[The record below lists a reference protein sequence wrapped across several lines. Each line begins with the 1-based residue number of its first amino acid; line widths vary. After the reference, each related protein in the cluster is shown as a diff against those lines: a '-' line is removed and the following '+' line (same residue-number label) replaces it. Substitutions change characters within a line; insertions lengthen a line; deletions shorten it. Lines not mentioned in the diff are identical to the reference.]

1 MGWAVDIQSM
11 LDWFYIG
18 DSGGAEGSASLA
30 STDGS
35 GDNRQSMTDATTN
48 APPPV
53 SGVPLEAG
61 LPSLRLAGTTAGPVT
76 EEESGLL
83 EVRAKLVKTLAANQ
97 QDAIGIRAKL
107 ERAGR
112 CDAIRAVTG
121 YDAFDRSSQVGIEL
135 LGKIDDRLAEIDA
148 RRNAGRIEVDAQVET
163 LIQRP

>member
-1 MGWAVDIQSM
+1 M

-18 DSGGAEGSASLA
+18 DSGGAGGSVSLA
-30 STDGS
+30 SIDGS
-35 GDNRQSMTDATTN
+35 GENLKSMSDATTN

-53 SGVPLEAG
+53 SGVQLDEG

-112 CDAIRAVTG
+112 CDAIRTVTG
-121 YDAFDRSSQVGIEL
+121 HDAFDRSSRVAIEL
-135 LGKIDDRLAEIDA
+135 LGKIDVRLVEIDV
-148 RRNAGRIEVDAQVET
+148 RRNAGRIDVDADVET

>member
-1 MGWAVDIQSM
+1 M

-18 DSGGAEGSASLA
+18 DSGGVGGSASLA
-30 STDGS
+30 SSGGS
-35 GDNRQSMTDATTN
+35 GENLQRMTDATTN

-53 SGVPLEAG
+53 SGAPLDAG

-121 YDAFDRSSQVGIEL
+121 HDAFDQSSQVAIEL
-135 LGKIDDRLAEIDA
+135 LGKIDGRLVEIDA
-148 RRNAGRIEVDAQVET
+148 RRLAARIEIEADAES